1 MAPLTSALVVGATGL
16 VGREC
21 VRQLLAADDVE
32 RVVTLTRRELPPEMR
47 ELPGASK
54 LEAHVVDFDHLA
66 TGAPPTMPPTIFC
79 ALGTTIRDA
88 GSQARFRQVD
98 FDYPLAVATL
108 GVARGARH
116 FLLVTAL
123 GADARSRVFYS
134 RVKGE
139 LEDAVIAL
147 GYPSTTI
154 VRPSLLMGERAK
166 PRRGEEI
173 GKMLAF
179 LVPRRYKPVSGAA
192 VAATLV
198 RAAREARPGVTII
211 ESRDIR

>member
-1 MAPLTSALVVGATGL
+1 
-16 VGREC
+16 
-21 VRQLLAADDVE
+21 
-32 RVVTLTRRELPPEMR
+32 MR
-47 ELPGASK
+47 ALPGAAK
-54 LEAHVVDFDHLA
+54 LEAHIVDFGDLA
-66 TGAPPTMPPTIFC
+66 RGAPPSMPPTIFC
-79 ALGTTIRDA
+79 ALGTTIRQA
-88 GSQARFRQVD
+88 GSQERFRQVD
-98 FDYPLAVATL
+98 YDYPLAVARL
-108 GVARGARH
+108 GLARGARH
-116 FLLVTAL
+116 FLLVSAL
-123 GADARSRVFYS
+123 GASAASRVFYS

-154 VRPSLLMGERAK
+154 VRPSLLAGERAE

-173 GKMLAF
+173 GKRLAF
-179 LVPRRYKPVSGAA
+179 LVPRRYKPVPGAA